1 MLEPNII
8 ARVETYKALAGCFFP
23 PDDHLPKNTE
33 NLATHAPTW
42 VPEVNASTLTMLE
55 SLPRDEQGREAL
67 RVEHARLFLGPFEVL
82 APPFGAVYFH
92 VNKMLSHEST
102 DDAAERYR
110 EAGVAGAPDGGNP
123 PDHVTAEL
131 EFMYYLLFQ
140 EHAALCRDDA
150 SAVREWRD
158 RRTDFFP
165 IHLGAWGPLF
175 ADRVI
180 SFAQAPFY
188 KHLGLVTKDILKAE
202 LRLTTGAVE
211 SERTGRSPEDMAVPT
226 TPG

>member
-1 MLEPNII
+1 MFDPDII
-8 ARVETYKALAGCFFP
+8 ARMETYKALTGCFFP
-23 PDDHLPKNTE
+23 PDDQLPQNVET
-33 NLATHAPTW
+33 LAVHAPSW
-42 VPEVNASTLTMLE
+42 VPEVRTSVQALLE
-55 SLPRDEQGREAL
+55 SLPGDEQGREAL
-67 RVEHARLFLGPFEVL
+67 RVEHAKLFLGPFEVL
-82 APPFGAVYFH
+82 APPFGSVYFH

-110 EAGVAGAPDGGNP
+110 EAGVVGAPDGGNP

-140 EHAALCRDDA
+140 EHAAQCRDDA

-188 KHLGLVTKDILKAE
+188 KHLGLVAKEALKAE
-202 LRLTTGAVE
+202 IRLLTKSVQAESTEAV
-211 SERTGRSPEDMAVPT
+211 TAPT

>member
-1 MLEPNII
+1 MPDSNII
-8 ARVETYKALAGCFFP
+8 ARMETYKALAGCFFP
-23 PDDHLPKNTE
+23 PDNHLPQSVK
-33 NLATHAPTW
+33 NLATHAPIW
-42 VPEVNASTLTMLE
+42 VPEVHESALTLLE
-55 SLPRDEQGREAL
+55 NLPGDEQGREAL

-82 APPFGAVYFH
+82 APPFGSVYFH

-110 EAGVAGAPDGGNP
+110 EAGVTSAPDGGNP

-150 SAVREWRD
+150 PAVREWRG

-175 ADRVI
+175 ADLVI
-180 SFAQAPFY
+180 SFTQSPFY
-188 KHLGLVTKDILKAE
+188 KHLGLVARGILKKE
-202 LRLTTGAVE
+202 FRLTTGAVE
-211 SERTGRSPEDMAVPT
+211 AERAERSAEAMVAPS

>member
-1 MLEPNII
+1 MLEPDII
-8 ARVETYKALAGCFFP
+8 ARVETYKALTRCFFP
-23 PDDHLPKNTE
+23 PDEQLQQSVE

-42 VPEVNASTLTMLE
+42 VPEVNASTLTMLKN
-55 SLPRDEQGREAL
+55 LPGDEQGREAL
-67 RVEHARLFLGPFEVL
+67 RVEHAKLFLGPFEVL
-82 APPFGAVYFH
+82 APPFGSVYFH
-92 VNKMLSHEST
+92 VNKMLSHESI

-110 EAGVAGAPDGGNP
+110 EAGVATAPDRGNP

-140 EHAALCRDDA
+140 EHAAQCRDDA

-165 IHLGAWGPLF
+165 IHLGTWGPLF
-175 ADRVI
+175 AGRVI
-180 SFAQAPFY
+180 SFAQTPFY
-188 KHLGLVTKDILKAE
+188 KNLGLVTKDILKAE
-202 LRLTTGAVE
+202 MRLTTGAVE
-211 SERTGRSPEDMAVPT
+211 SERTERSPEAMAVPT